1 MLFEQD
7 PRSQQSD
14 PQASR
19 ADCYFLIVDNLSS
32 ILWAAMMLAA
42 D

>member
-14 PQASR
+14 PQ